1 MAQLRLGAVK
11 VVSFL
16 ELLFEVSPGWAS
28 AAQALRRAARVLG
41 EWCNGDFAP
50 PVICSCS
57 LHLTLLESLSKKF
70 FQNVMT
76 ART

>member
-41 EWCNGDFAP
+41 EWCNGDVAP

-57 LHLTLLESLSKKF
+57 LHLALLESQTQRSSSR
-70 FQNVMT
+70 M
-76 ART
+76 